1 MMDSFSGKD
10 LPFLGAL
17 IAAPGNEFPRGCG
30 PLYKHPHFFLQTK
43 TVAQRGKQRVYK
55 STTLKLKI

>member
-17 IAAPGNEFPRGCG
+17 IAAPGNEFD
-30 PLYKHPHFFLQTK
+30 
-43 TVAQRGKQRVYK
+43 VAHYISIHTSSSFKQ
-55 STTLKLKI
+55 KL